1 MTAPWFV
8 PVGERQGGRI
18 RLYVFPNAGSGPASL
33 TDLAG
38 RFPDEVDVWSVN
50 LPGRQAR
57 LAEPPVEDLDALVDV
72 LARDLLANAREPYAL
87 FGYCSGALLAYLVCR
102 RLTEL
107 APASGPSGT
116 VPPGPSGTVP
126 PGSSGTVPPGA
137 SGPVPPDSSGP
148 AVRAEDPP
156 PESAGSDPS
165 AGPGGRWPQRLLVGS
180 FAAPDVTLLL
190 RRLPSLPSWLFW
202 DQLIE
207 LGGVPAEVAEREV
220 LRPILEPALRADFG
234 MLARYRH
241 RQGPP
246 LPVPV
251 TVLYGSRDGSMSRGG
266 LLGWR
271 RQSVFRP
278 SMREL
283 DASHWLAEETP
294 DLLATVIAEEIGCVS
309 VTA

>member
-8 PVGERQGGRI
+8 PVGERPGGRI
-18 RLYVFPNAGSGPASL
+18 RLYAFPNAGSGPASL
-33 TDLAG
+33 TDLAE
-38 RFPDEVDVWSVN
+38 RFPDEVDVRAVN

-57 LAEPPVEDLDALVDV
+57 LAEPPVEDLDALVDD

-107 APASGPSGT
+107 APAS
-116 VPPGPSGTVP
+116 PGAGLPAPLAG
-126 PGSSGTVPPGA
+126 PGA
-137 SGPVPPDSSGP
+137 S
-148 AVRAEDPP
+148 
-156 PESAGSDPS
+156 PEA
-165 AGPGGRWPQRLLVGS
+165 GGRWPERLLVGS

-190 RRLPSLPSWLFW
+190 RRLPSLPSRLFW

-207 LGGVPAEVAEREV
+207 LGGVPAEVAGREV

-241 RQGPP
+241 RPGPP

-251 TVLYGSRDGSMSRGG
+251 TVLYGSRDGSMTRGG

-271 RQSVFRP
+271 RQSVSRP

>member
-18 RLYVFPNAGSGPASL
+18 RLYTFPNAGSGPASL
-33 TDLAG
+33 TGLAE

-57 LAEPPVEDLDALVDV
+57 LAEPPVEDLDALVDD

-107 APASGPSGT
+107 APRGPGL
-116 VPPGPSGTVP
+116 PA
-126 PGSSGTVPPGA
+126 PPGA
-137 SGPVPPDSSGP
+137 GPSPEPSGPD
-148 AVRAEDPP
+148 
-156 PESAGSDPS
+156 PES
-165 AGPGGRWPQRLLVGS
+165 GGRWPERLLVGS

-246 LPVPV
+246 LPVPL

-271 RQSVFRP
+271 RQSAFRP

>member
-8 PVGERQGGRI
+8 PVGERPGGRI
-18 RLYVFPNAGSGPASL
+18 RLYTFPNAGSGPASL
-33 TDLAG
+33 TDLAE
-38 RFPDEVDVWSVN
+38 RFPDEVGVWSVN

-57 LAEPPVEDLDALVDV
+57 LAEPPVEDLDKLVDD
-72 LARDLLANAREPYAL
+72 LARDLLANTREPYAL

-102 RLTEL
+102 RLVEL
-107 APASGPSGT
+107 APDGPGL
-116 VPPGPSGTVP
+116 P
-126 PGSSGTVPPGA
+126 
-137 SGPVPPDSSGP
+137 
-148 AVRAEDPP
+148 
-156 PESAGSDPS
+156 AGS
-165 AGPGGRWPQRLLVGS
+165 AGRWPERLLVGS

-271 RQSVFRP
+271 RQSVARP

>member
-18 RLYVFPNAGSGPASL
+18 RLYTFPNAGSGPASL

-107 APASGPSGT
+107 APASGPAGT
-116 VPPGPSGTVP
+116 GLPASFESAPSP
-126 PGSSGTVPPGA
+126 E
-137 SGPVPPDSSGP
+137 SSGP
-148 AVRAEDPP
+148 IGGPSPERAGAGRS
-156 PESAGSDPS
+156 PES
-165 AGPGGRWPQRLLVGS
+165 GGWWPERLLVGS

>member
-8 PVGERQGGRI
+8 PVGERPGGRI
-18 RLYVFPNAGSGPASL
+18 RLYTFPNAGSGPASL
-33 TDLAG
+33 TDLAE

-57 LAEPPVEDLDALVDV
+57 LAEPPVEDLDALVDD

-107 APASGPSGT
+107 APASGPDRSG
-116 VPPGPSGTVP
+116 
-126 PGSSGTVPPGA
+126 
-137 SGPVPPDSSGP
+137 
-148 AVRAEDPP
+148 E
-156 PESAGSDPS
+156 
-165 AGPGGRWPQRLLVGS
+165 RWPERLLVGS

-271 RQSVFRP
+271 RQSVSRP

>member
-8 PVGERQGGRI
+8 PVGERPGGRI
-18 RLYVFPNAGSGPASL
+18 RLYTFPNAGSGPASL
-33 TDLAG
+33 TGLAE
-38 RFPDEVDVWSVN
+38 RFPDEVGVWSVN

-57 LAEPPVEDLDALVDV
+57 LAEPPVEDLDKLVDD

-102 RLTEL
+102 RLVEL
-107 APASGPSGT
+107 APDGPGL
-116 VPPGPSGTVP
+116 P
-126 PGSSGTVPPGA
+126 
-137 SGPVPPDSSGP
+137 
-148 AVRAEDPP
+148 
-156 PESAGSDPS
+156 AGS
-165 AGPGGRWPQRLLVGS
+165 GGRRPERLLVGS

-207 LGGVPAEVAEREV
+207 LGGVPAEVAEREA

-271 RQSVFRP
+271 RQSVARP

>member
-8 PVGERQGGRI
+8 PVGERPGGRI
-18 RLYVFPNAGSGPASL
+18 RLYTFPNAGSGPASL
-33 TDLAG
+33 TDLAE
-38 RFPDEVDVWSVN
+38 RFPDEVGVWAVN

-57 LAEPPVEDLDALVDV
+57 LAEPPVEDLDALVDD

-107 APASGPSGT
+107 APAS
-116 VPPGPSGTVP
+116 
-126 PGSSGTVPPGA
+126 PGA
-137 SGPVPPDSSGP
+137 
-148 AVRAEDPP
+148 
-156 PESAGSDPS
+156 
-165 AGPGGRWPQRLLVGS
+165 GGRLPERLLVGS

-271 RQSVFRP
+271 RQSVSRP

-294 DLLATVIAEEIGCVS
+294 DLLAAVIAEEIGCVS

>member
-8 PVGERQGGRI
+8 PVGERPGGRI
-18 RLYVFPNAGSGPASL
+18 RLYTFPNAGSGPASL
-33 TDLAG
+33 TDLAE
-38 RFPDEVDVWSVN
+38 RFPGEVGVWSVN

-57 LAEPPVEDLDALVDV
+57 LAEPPIEDLDALVDD
-72 LARDLLANAREPYAL
+72 LARDLLATAREPYAL

-107 APASGPSGT
+107 APASVPST
-116 VPPGPSGTVP
+116 S
-126 PGSSGTVPPGA
+126 
-137 SGPVPPDSSGP
+137 
-148 AVRAEDPP
+148 
-156 PESAGSDPS
+156 PES
-165 AGPGGRWPQRLLVGS
+165 GGRWPERLLVGS

-241 RQGPP
+241 RPGPP

-271 RQSVFRP
+271 RQSVSRP

>member
-1 MTAPWFV
+1 MTYSPWFV
-8 PVGERQGGRI
+8 PVGERREGRI
-18 RLYVFPNAGSGPASL
+18 RLYAFPNAGSGPASL
-33 TDLAG
+33 TGLAE
-38 RFPDEVDVWSVN
+38 RFPDEVEVWSVN

-57 LAEPPVEDLDALVDV
+57 LAEPPAEDLDALVDA
-72 LARDLLANAREPYAL
+72 LARDLLATAREPYAL

-102 RLTEL
+102 RLAEL
-107 APASGPSGT
+107 AP
-116 VPPGPSGTVP
+116 PPGPVASPGPGTP
-126 PGSSGTVPPGA
+126 PGPGQA
-137 SGPVPPDSSGP
+137 PAGPV
-148 AVRAEDPP
+148 
-156 PESAGSDPS
+156 
-165 AGPGGRWPQRLLVGS
+165 RLLVGS

-234 MLARYRH
+234 MLAGYRH
-241 RQGPP
+241 RPAPP
-246 LPVPV
+246 LPTPI
-251 TVLYGSRDGSMSRGG
+251 TVLYGSRDGSVSRGG

-271 RQSVFRP
+271 RQSARRL

-283 DASHWLAEETP
+283 DASHWLAEEVP
-294 DLLATVIAEEIGCVS
+294 DLLAAVIAEEIGCVS

>member
-18 RLYVFPNAGSGPASL
+18 RLYTFPNAGSGPASL

-107 APASGPSGT
+107 APASGPAAT
-116 VPPGPSGTVP
+116 VIPE
-126 PGSSGTVPPGA
+126 
-137 SGPVPPDSSGP
+137 SSGP
-148 AVRAEDPP
+148 AVRAEGPP
-156 PESAGSDPS
+156 PEAAGPDPS
-165 AGPGGRWPQRLLVGS
+165 AGPGGRWPERLLVGS

-271 RQSVFRP
+271 RQSVLRP

-294 DLLATVIAEEIGCVS
+294 GLLATVIAEEIGCVS

>member
-8 PVGERQGGRI
+8 PVGERPGGRI
-18 RLYVFPNAGSGPASL
+18 RLYTFPNAGSGPASL
-33 TDLAG
+33 TGLAE

-57 LAEPPVEDLDALVDV
+57 LAEPPVEDLDKLVDD
-72 LARDLLANAREPYAL
+72 LARDLLATAREPYAL

-102 RLTEL
+102 RLVEL
-107 APASGPSGT
+107 APASGAIGT
-116 VPPGPSGTVP
+116 GLP
-126 PGSSGTVPPGA
+126 A
-137 SGPVPPDSSGP
+137 DLAGPVPS
-148 AVRAEDPP
+148 
-156 PESAGSDPS
+156 PES
-165 AGPGGRWPQRLLVGS
+165 GGRWPERLLVGS

-271 RQSVFRP
+271 RQSVARP

-294 DLLATVIAEEIGCVS
+294 GLLATVIAEEIGCVS

>member
-8 PVGERQGGRI
+8 PVGERPGGRI
-18 RLYVFPNAGSGPASL
+18 RLYTFPNAGSGPASL
-33 TDLAG
+33 TDLAE
-38 RFPDEVDVWSVN
+38 RFPDEVGVWSVN

-57 LAEPPVEDLDALVDV
+57 LAEPPVEDLDKLVDD

-102 RLTEL
+102 RLVEL
-107 APASGPSGT
+107 APDGSGLP
-116 VPPGPSGTVP
+116 
-126 PGSSGTVPPGA
+126 
-137 SGPVPPDSSGP
+137 
-148 AVRAEDPP
+148 
-156 PESAGSDPS
+156 AGS
-165 AGPGGRWPQRLLVGS
+165 AGRWPERLLVGS

-271 RQSVFRP
+271 RQSVARP

>member
-8 PVGERQGGRI
+8 PVGERQGDRI
-18 RLYVFPNAGSGPASL
+18 RLYTFPNAGSGPASL

-72 LARDLLANAREPYAL
+72 LARDLLTNAREPYAL

-107 APASGPSGT
+107 TPASGPSGT
-116 VPPGPSGTVP
+116 VPPGSSETVSP
-126 PGSSGTVPPGA
+126 KS
-137 SGPVPPDSSGP
+137 SGPVPPESSGP
-148 AVRAEDPP
+148 AVRAEGPP
-156 PESAGSDPS
+156 PESAGPDP
-165 AGPGGRWPQRLLVGS
+165 AAEPGGRWPQRLLVGS

-190 RRLPSLPSWLFW
+190 RRLPALPSWLFW

-271 RQSVFRP
+271 RQSVFRL

>member
-8 PVGERQGGRI
+8 PVGERPGGRI
-18 RLYVFPNAGSGPASL
+18 RLYTFPNAGSGPASL
-33 TDLAG
+33 TDLAE
-38 RFPDEVDVWSVN
+38 RFPDEVGVWSVN

-57 LAEPPVEDLDALVDV
+57 LAEPPVEDLDKLVDD

-102 RLTEL
+102 RLVEL
-107 APASGPSGT
+107 APASGAIGT
-116 VPPGPSGTVP
+116 GLP
-126 PGSSGTVPPGA
+126 A
-137 SGPVPPDSSGP
+137 DLAGP
-148 AVRAEDPP
+148 APS
-156 PESAGSDPS
+156 PES
-165 AGPGGRWPQRLLVGS
+165 GGRWPERLLVGS

-271 RQSVFRP
+271 RQSVARP

>member
-8 PVGERQGGRI
+8 PVGERPEDRI
-18 RLYVFPNAGSGPASL
+18 RLYIFPNAGSGPASL
-33 TDLAG
+33 TDLAE
-38 RFPDEVDVWSVN
+38 RFPDEVEVWSVN

-57 LAEPPVEDLDALVDV
+57 LAEPPVEDLDALVDD

-107 APASGPSGT
+107 APASGAGIPAS
-116 VPPGPSGTVP
+116 PG
-126 PGSSGTVPPGA
+126 PGA
-137 SGPVPPDSSGP
+137 SPEPAGSGP
-148 AVRAEDPP
+148 LHEH
-156 PESAGSDPS
+156 EHEFGSGS
-165 AGPGGRWPQRLLVGS
+165 GSGGRWPERLLVGS

-190 RRLPSLPSWLFW
+190 RRLPALPSWLFW

-271 RQSVFRP
+271 RQSVTRP